1 MTTLPNGL
9 VYEVIVSFNGTP
21 TDITD
26 DVVSVQITRG
36 RSRQLDQMT
45 AGTCTITVRN
55 DTRKYDPFNTAS
67 ATGSTTRPRMPVVVK
82 AGSPSQPQI
91 RELFTGFVDDVMVD
105 WDRTNIGTV
114 TYRCVDGFSIFAN
127 QVMASHAVI
136 EQTTSQRIFNVLNR
150 PEVDWNGGYLIYPG
164 VATLQAGTV
173 PAGTNVLNYLHRI
186 AQAEQGRI
194 FMSRFGGLTFRDRYR
209 TLQSTIN
216 LGFVDTEAAAGVSD
230 LVYQTYA
237 VEYGTVNLYNRVE
250 TQRVGGTIQ
259 TAEDTASQAEYLIRT
274 LSYTDLLSVDD
285 QEAANVGQFLL
296 SKYADPELHI
306 REVSFLVTE
315 EKSYPVVLSFSK
327 EPGDVVEVTRT
338 FDTGTPTTDTRQVVI
353 EQISHDITPERH
365 RVTFRFGSTDGRSFM
380 VLDNATLGRLDYNL
394 LAF

>member
-1 MTTLPNGL
+1 MTELLNGL
-9 VYEVIVSFNGTP
+9 VYEVNVSFNGTP

-67 ATGSTTRPRMPVVVK
+67 ATGSTTRPRMPVLVR
-82 AGSPSQPQI
+82 AGHPI
-91 RELFTGFVDDVMVD
+91 AAAKFFTGYVEDVLVD

-114 TYRCVDGFSIFAN
+114 TYRCVDAFSVLAN
-127 QVMASHAVI
+127 QVMAPHTASEQLSGARVSAV
-136 EQTTSQRIFNVLNR
+136 LDR
-150 PEVDWNGGYLIYPG
+150 PEVDWSFGNRNIDTG
-164 VATLQAGTV
+164 VATLQADTV
-173 PAGTNVLNYLHRI
+173 AAGTNVLNYLHRI

-194 FMSRFGGLTFRDRYR
+194 FIDRIGRFTFRDRYD
-209 TLQSTIN
+209 TLTSTVN
-216 LGFVDTEAAAGVSD
+216 LKLYDSEAAAGATGT
-230 LVYQTYA
+230 VYQTYG

-274 LSYTDLLSVDD
+274 LSYTDLLNVDD
-285 QEAANVGQFLL
+285 QGAADVGQMLL
-296 SKYADPELHI
+296 SKYADPELRI
-306 REVSFLVTE
+306 REVSFLI
-315 EKSYPVVLSFSK
+315 SYANLPAANDAIDA

-338 FDTGTPTTDTRQVVI
+338 FDTGTPTTDTRQVAI